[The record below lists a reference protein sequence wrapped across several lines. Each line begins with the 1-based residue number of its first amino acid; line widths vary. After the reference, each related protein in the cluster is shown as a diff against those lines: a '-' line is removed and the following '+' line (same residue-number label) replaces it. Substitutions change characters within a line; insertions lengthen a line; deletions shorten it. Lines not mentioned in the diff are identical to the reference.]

1 MVSNLQARSPD
12 GGQPPSQRSGENI
25 FSLGLRYLA
34 LAVFNAMALIII
46 YAFLG
51 DDNIGL
57 AVVFGI
63 ITLFTNIVTLVPGL
77 YPIRWMAPGLMLMIL
92 FVIYPIV
99 YTVYTAFTN
108 YGDGH
113 LLTKDQALVLIER
126 QQFVPEDAQTYSW
139 DLYQNDAG
147 SYALWLSTSDET
159 GNLVVAF
166 APVGNP
172 IVELDDPPSEPPE
185 YYEDYR
191 LLSAGERT
199 QALTTL
205 QDTVFGVDDDD
216 TAAVANRRQAARPLV
231 QRFEYDAEQDF
242 VLDQQSDSRYIADNA
257 AGVFRLEN
265 GSDADVLSPGYR
277 VTIGLT
283 NFQKLYE
290 DRTLLEPLI
299 NVFVWTIVFSLVTV
313 LITFAFGLLMA
324 LVMDH
329 PFVPFRK
336 FWRSLIFIPYAIPGV
351 ISVLVWKGL
360 LNENIGLV
368 TNAIL
373 ELTGYRVPWFSDP
386 WMAKAAIF
394 LVNLWLGYPYMM
406 LICSGAIQAIPKS
419 VYEAAAIDGA
429 QGLQTFWNITLPMLL
444 ISVGPL
450 LVASFTYNFNNYLL
464 IDLLTGGNPPMAG
477 TPTPAGY
484 TDLLINY
491 TYNLAFGTGTGA
503 DYGYAAAITIVI
515 FAIVALITLFNFRFV
530 AGWEEIGENV

>member
-1 MVSNLQARSPD
+1 MVSNFQARSPD

-484 TDLLINY
+484 
-491 TYNLAFGTGTGA
+491 
-503 DYGYAAAITIVI
+503 
-515 FAIVALITLFNFRFV
+515 
-530 AGWEEIGENV
+530 IGQSHMKP